1 MDIRA
6 QLLSE
11 LSRANIDFTI
21 QTLGN
26 NKGHFRELISLVL
39 TAKDPLPMRAAWA
52 IEGITEKYPEMIL
65 PYMKD
70 LIKNLRKFT
79 HTGTLRNL
87 LKIFSRM
94 ELDEKFHGT
103 MADNCFNWIVE
114 EEMPV
119 AVKVYSMQILA
130 NLTRIYPELK
140 NELIEVIDEQIPRN
154 TAGFKAQ
161 ARKVKM
167 ELNKIVIN

>member
-1 MDIRA
+1 MDIRT

-11 LSRANIDFTI
+11 LSRMNIDFTI

-26 NKGHFRELISLVL
+26 NKEHFRELISLVL
-39 TAKDPLPMRAAWA
+39 TEKDPLPMRAAWVV
-52 IEGITEKYPEMIL
+52 EGITAKYPEIIL

-70 LIKNLRKFT
+70 LITNLRKFT
-79 HTGTLRNL
+79 HPGTLRNI

-94 ELDEKFHGT
+94 ELDEKYHGIL
-103 MADNCFNWIVE
+103 ADICFEWIAKD
-114 EEMPV
+114 EMPV
-119 AVKVYSMQILA
+119 AVKVYAMQILA

-140 NELIEVIDEQIPRN
+140 NELFEVIDVQIPRN
-154 TAGFKAQ
+154 TAGFKAH

-167 ELNKIVIN
+167 ELNKI